1 MKRTLSTLLAIAL
14 VIAMALPVFAVT
26 DLTTAAVTKI
36 DTPTS
41 GNKLDYTAT
50 VGSDQ
55 YKLLN
60 KNNDTFK
67 NGITWYDCTAGEY
80 VKTTHIAVAG
90 HVYMVEVHL
99 VPASGCTFSASA
111 TGSVNGHDIG
121 EVAGGGEEIALIY
134 EFPACPYPSPVAFTS
149 KSLFEVSGEATVD
162 LLKTSANV
170 MDRGDITA
178 DMYNAALEKNMKV
191 SWVCSGSSALD
202 KKGES
207 VVWTDEDLGEEFIC
221 RVGFYNDDACTEFV
235 DYFDSQPFTV
245 KKAPV
250 ATVKEAGDYNLT
262 LGETFKLQLTSSIS
276 GVTFE
281 PLQTSLPDGLTLSTK
296 GLISGT
302 PKKEGHWHVTVA
314 VFRNDVII
322 GDGGFDFDVT
332 AKSTVVPEITTKTL
346 PEATVGQ
353 PYSVKLSCTDP
364 DAAFGEY
371 YNPGKANDLGKTGLI
386 LTQHGELEGTPEK
399 EGSYTFW
406 IQAVGEGGEDYKAYT
421 LTVKAADPQPTESTE
436 QPADPTEQPAES
448 TEQPAD
454 PTEQPTDPTEQPAD
468 PAKTDEPKT
477 DKPADTAPTV
487 DGGKDGD
494 SSILL
499 FVGMGL
505 GVLVAG
511 VAVAIVLLLKKKF
524 PGKS

>member
-1 MKRTLSTLLAIAL
+1 MKRTLTALLAML
-14 VIAMALPVFAVT
+14 MVIAMALPVFAVT

-50 VGSDQ
+50 VGSDR

-67 NGITWYDCTAGEY
+67 NGITWYDCTAEEY
-80 VKTTHIAVAG
+80 VKTTHKAVAG

-99 VPASGCTFSASA
+99 VPASGYTFSASA
-111 TGSVNGHDIG
+111 TGSVNGNDIG
-121 EVAGGGEEIALIY
+121 EVAGGGEEIALTY

-149 KSLFEVSGEATVD
+149 KSLFEVSGKAAVD
-162 LLKTSANV
+162 LLKTSSNV

-178 DMYNAALEKNMKV
+178 DMYNAALEQNMKV

-207 VVWTDEDLGEEFIC
+207 VVWTDEDLGEEFVC
-221 RVGFYNDDACTEFV
+221 RVGFYNDDACTDFV

-262 LGETFKLQLTSSIS
+262 LGEPFKLQLTSSVS

-322 GDGGFDFDVT
+322 GDGGFDFEVT

-371 YNPGKANDLGKTGLI
+371 YNPGKPNDLKKTGLI
-386 LTQHGELEGTPEK
+386 LTQHGELEGTPTAA
-399 EGSYTFW
+399 GTYTFTVC
-406 IQAVGEGGEDYKAYT
+406 AAGEGGEGYATFT
-421 LTVKAADPQPTESTE
+421 LTVKEATAETQPAATEAPDATTDTQPVSPTEVPATGQASDIST
-436 QPADPTEQPAES
+436 Q
-448 TEQPAD
+448 
-454 PTEQPTDPTEQPAD
+454 
-468 PAKTDEPKT
+468 
-477 DKPADTAPTV
+477 V
-487 DGGKDGD
+487 HYDGNPM
-494 SSILL
+494 LWL
-499 FVGMGL
+499 FVGL
-505 GVLVAG
+505 GAG
-511 VAVAIVLLLKKKF
+511 ILLAGGAVVVVIVIVLRKNKK
-524 PGKS
+524 SHNR